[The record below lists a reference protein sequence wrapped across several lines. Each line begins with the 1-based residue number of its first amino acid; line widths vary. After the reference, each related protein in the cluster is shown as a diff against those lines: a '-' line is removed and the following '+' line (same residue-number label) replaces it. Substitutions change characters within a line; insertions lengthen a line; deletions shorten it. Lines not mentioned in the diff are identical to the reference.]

1 MAGGNC
7 FLKKEE
13 IIMMN
18 ELWMKILV
26 VVIFALCG
34 LFYGLSHRATEER
47 CGLKM
52 PLVVI
57 IAAVA
62 GCAGWFLLGLNGMM
76 WQAIIAI
83 DVLIVNIFDKKFSQL
98 SFATV
103 ALFFIKLL
111 FYISAGRF
119 GRVEAAWWTI
129 GAILAFIIALM
140 TLYKATI
147 TELDHAHTEEQCHN
161 HNV

>member
-1 MAGGNC
+1 
-7 FLKKEE
+7 
-13 IIMMN
+13 MMN
-18 ELWMKILV
+18 ELWVKILV
-26 VVIFALCG
+26 VIVFAICG
-34 LFYGLSHRATEER
+34 LFYGLSHRVTEER
-47 CGLKM
+47 GGLRM

-129 GAILAFIIALM
+129 GAMAAFIVALL
-140 TLYKATI
+140 TLYKT
-147 TELDHAHTEEQCHN
+147 TVSRSDHSCNEEHCH
-161 HNV
+161 HEV